1 MIQKGIGEKG
11 ETLDSKGKQMYR
23 NRVSALQSR
32 IRKKLETNLHEE
44 KHGEVN
50 ERIDEFIEV
59 IKDVITLDQK
69 GIIVSKLKK
78 GK

>member
-1 MIQKGIGEKG
+1 
-11 ETLDSKGKQMYR
+11 MYR

-50 ERIDEFIEV
+50 ERIDEFIQV
-59 IKDVITLDQK
+59 IQNVITFDQK